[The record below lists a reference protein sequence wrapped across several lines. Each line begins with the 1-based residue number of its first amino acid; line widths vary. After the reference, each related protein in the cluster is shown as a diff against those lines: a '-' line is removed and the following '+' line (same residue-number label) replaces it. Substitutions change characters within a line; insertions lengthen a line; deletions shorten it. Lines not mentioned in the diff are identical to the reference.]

1 MSGRRIFIVDD
12 DESVLDS
19 LGNYFSMKG
28 YAVSTY
34 NSAID
39 FLDGYDYDADIQLGC
54 LVSDINMDN
63 MDGIELQTALNAHGF
78 LLPTIFITGHADT
91 NIAIKAM
98 KLGAYD
104 FIEKPFSPPELLK
117 AVEGA
122 IADKKG
128 AIEINKRYLLLSAR
142 EKEVLSL
149 IIQGDKNKN
158 IAEKLFISLV
168 TVEAHRAKVMKKM
181 QANSFA
187 ELVTMS
193 TLINREGGNNG
204 K

>member
-1 MSGRRIFIVDD
+1 MIGRRVFIVDD
-12 DESVLDS
+12 DESVLSS
-19 LGNYFSMKG
+19 LESYFSMKG

-34 NSAID
+34 NSALD
-39 FLDGYDYDADIQLGC
+39 FLDGYDYKADIPLGC

-63 MDGIELQTALNAHGF
+63 MDGIELQTALNQRGF

-117 AVEGA
+117 AVESA
-122 IADKKG
+122 ILDSTKS
-128 AIEINKRYLLLSAR
+128 IEVNKRYLSLSKR
-142 EKEVLSL
+142 EKGVFSL
-149 IIQGDKNKN
+149 IIKGYKNKN
-158 IAEKLFISLV
+158 IAETLFISLA
-168 TVEAHRAKVMKKM
+168 TVEAHRAKIMKKM
-181 QANSFA
+181 EADSFA

-193 TLINREGGNNG
+193 TLINEERENNG